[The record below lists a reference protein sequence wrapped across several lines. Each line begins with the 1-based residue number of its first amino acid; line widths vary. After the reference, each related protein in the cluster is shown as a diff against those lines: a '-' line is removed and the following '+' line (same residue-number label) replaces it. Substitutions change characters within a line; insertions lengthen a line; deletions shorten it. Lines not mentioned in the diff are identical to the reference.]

1 MRCKVSCK
9 YIGKIDKVVFVDV
22 KYGVFFF
29 FFFFF
34 FASLDASALRASA
47 MGLPYAKCKVHL
59 AYRPKKCQQR
69 EGHNG
74 KG

>member
-9 YIGKIDKVVFVDV
+9 CIGKIDKVVFVDV

-34 FASLDASALRASA
+34 ASLDASALRASA
-47 MGLPYAKCKVHL
+47 VGLPYAKCKVHL